1 LKAKTSSS
9 KVLPRFS
16 LRLAPGL
23 FVAALI
29 AFCPLATRAN
39 TIALSFTG
47 TGLVG
52 AGPDSTFGWA
62 FTLHSPVLLTD
73 LGVFDFPDRFPPG
86 LNESHLVT
94 VWTSTGIQ
102 VAQGTVP
109 SGTSGTLVDNF
120 RYSSIAPVSLAA
132 GNYTIGAFYIS
143 GSRDPVPFLAT
154 TVTTDADV
162 TYCGSRFGF
171 GNAFPPGDHA
181 NFPNSYFGPNFQF
194 TAVSAPDSASTW
206 TLMLLGLTATFGLQ
220 FLVPRLAQRS
230 SNG

>member
-1 LKAKTSSS
+1 MKAKTSSS
-9 KVLPRFS
+9 KVLLRFS
-16 LRLAPGL
+16 LRLAPSL
-23 FVAALI
+23 FVASLI

-52 AGPDSTFGWA
+52 AGLDQTFGWA

-86 LNESHLVT
+86 LAESHLVT

-120 RYSSIAPVSLAA
+120 RYSSIAPVRLAA

-154 TVTTDADV
+154 TVTTAAGV
-162 TYCGSRFGF
+162 TYDGSRFGN
-171 GNAFPPGDHA
+171 GNAFPPGDQA
-181 NFPNSYFGPNFQF
+181 NFPHSYFGPNFQF
-194 TAVSAPDSASTW
+194 TAGVPDSAATW
-206 TLMLLGLTATFGLQ
+206 TLMLLGLTATFSVR
-220 FLVPRLAQRS
+220 FLVPRLAQFA